1 MQILR
6 TTTSWYKVPT
16 LVLTNGWYLVVV
28 SSSDSTHAFYSVPTV
43 DSRNDMEVEFIP
55 TSRAT
60 HVSAP
65 FIKRGQ

>member
-28 SSSDSTHAFYSVPTV
+28 SSSDSTHAFYSV

-65 FIKRGQ
+65 FIKRGR